1 MFAEVSGPAR
11 DLHSG
16 VFGRTVHE
24 PMTDLIAIL
33 GKLVAP
39 DGKILVPGV
48 DDMINAADNEERCE
62 VVKQWFNS
70 RRLKPC
76 AEQFT
81 IASITPSLTL
91 KLPSGHPSL
100 YQMTRPKCS
109 WVG

>member
-48 DDMINAADNEERCE
+48 DDMIVVAVSEER
-62 VVKQWFNS
+62 
-70 RRLKPC
+70 
-76 AEQFT
+76 
-81 IASITPSLTL
+81 
-91 KLPSGHPSL
+91 
-100 YQMTRPKCS
+100 
-109 WVG
+109 